1 MSVSLP
7 EWIKNLKKIQLKK
20 RILKRKWMTE
30 MHIFYSAGTLNMK
43 NKPLFFGINSL
54 PEMLKK
60 DMI

>member
-30 MHIFYSAGTLNMK
+30 MLIFYSAGISNMK
-43 NKPLFFGINSL
+43 NKLLFFGTNSL